1 MICTTKCETLYLL
14 FATSAIMA
22 ALRFGAFFVLS
33 TLGGS
38 AFATLLDVS
47 LGLRP
52 RFAGAFLSGSS
63 SSSSTASF
71 SVDFTGFSLLAAA
84 FLDEVLTGAAA
95 FFAGVF
101 LLGAFLTFLAGE
113 A

>member
-1 MICTTKCETLYLL
+1 MYLL
-14 FATSAIMA
+14 LATSAIMA

-33 TLGGS
+33 TFGGS
-38 AFATLLDVS
+38 GFATLFDAS

-52 RFAGAFLSGSS
+52 RLAGAFLSGSS
-63 SSSSTASF
+63 SSTVSF
-71 SVDFTGFSLLAAA
+71 SVDFTGFSSFTAAL
-84 FLDEVLTGAAA
+84 LDEDLTGAAA

-101 LLGAFLTFLAGE
+101 LAGGAFLAFLAGE

>member
-1 MICTTKCETLYLL
+1 
-14 FATSAIMA
+14 MA

-33 TLGGS
+33 TFGGS
-38 AFATLLDVS
+38 GFATLFDAS

-52 RFAGAFLSGSS
+52 RLAGAFLSG

-71 SVDFTGFSLLAAA
+71 SVDFTGFSSFAAA
-84 FLDEVLTGAAA
+84 LLDEDLTGAAA

-101 LLGAFLTFLAGE
+101 LAGGSLFGLFGGRSLKKMFSLKVKVVLFT
-113 A
+113 

>member
-1 MICTTKCETLYLL
+1 MYLL
-14 FATSAIMA
+14 LATSAIMA

-33 TLGGS
+33 TFGGS
-38 AFATLLDVS
+38 GFATLFDAS

-52 RFAGAFLSGSS
+52 RLAGAFLSGS

-71 SVDFTGFSLLAAA
+71 SVDFTGFSSFAAA
-84 FLDEVLTGAAA
+84 LLDEDLTGAAA

-101 LLGAFLTFLAGE
+101 LAGGAFLAFLAGG